1 MRNRQK
7 RSIENRTVEMG
18 TSGVNLFECE
28 KRVAQ
33 VQKLCESQFE
43 VANHQLLELLLL
55 LQSLQS
61 KLTKFLSGHSILV
74 EATDSTEVR

>member
-1 MRNRQK
+1 MRNRQ

-18 TSGVNLFECE
+18 TSGVSLFECE

-43 VANHQLLELLLL
+43 VANHHLPELLLL
-55 LQSLQS
+55 LLSLQS
-61 KLTKFLSGHSILV
+61 KLPELFPGHSMLV
-74 EATDSTEVR
+74 EAADSNELM